1 MKRQIILLAT
11 LTLFGFPFVGWIL
24 NYFLGRDSFSSIFT
38 GGQPIWLQLFLGLSA
53 GTVFGFGAWFIVKSR
68 SMKSVREKYGQLISD
83 FRLNYAEIIYI
94 SLCAGIGEE
103 ILFRGIIQPWL
114 GVWITSVLFVAI
126 HGYLN
131 PFDRKIFFYGVYM
144 TLIIALIGYGS
155 KFLGLFSAIA
165 AHTMIDVVLFVKLTN
180 FPPDE
185 TLGDD
190 FSFTTANEHFVKP
203 DNTEL

>member
-11 LTLFGFPFVGWIL
+11 LTLLGFPFVGWLL
-24 NYFLGRDSFSSIFT
+24 NFFFGQGDFT
-38 GGQPIWLQLFLGLSA
+38 SVFEGGKPLWLQLSAGLIA
-53 GTVFGFGAWFIVKSR
+53 GTVFGFGAWTIVKSR
-68 SMKSVREKYGQLISD
+68 SMESVRQKYGKLIAD
-83 FRLNYAEIIYI
+83 FRLNYPEIIYI

-103 ILFRGIIQPWL
+103 ILFRGILQPWL

-144 TLIIALIGYGS
+144 TAIIALIGYGS
-155 KFLGLFSAIA
+155 IVLGLFSAIA
-165 AHTMIDVVLFVKLTN
+165 AHTMIDVVLFVKLTK

-185 TLGDD
+185 TLEDQ
-190 FSFTTANEHFVKP
+190 FSFTTGNEHFVKP